1 MMQVNSQPKLGQYLR
16 LVLILMV
23 VGNSALMGGAPK
35 VQAATRPA
43 PAATILTVDTATDLE
58 SGSRTKTC
66 TYTAGVY
73 KAATDGCTLRR
84 AILEAAARPPAD
96 RPITI
101 QFALPESA
109 RTHTLATG
117 GVWTLALESALPE
130 LKTASITDK
139 TGRVTIDGAT
149 QPSGRTD
156 GPPIVLQVAVS
167 LQINSTENLLRNLAF
182 QGGGGL
188 LINED
193 NNTIEQIWMG
203 LAVDGQSMV
212 LKDASNPQ
220 NLAGG
225 GIQVRSDGNTLRANV
240 ILGANAKAI
249 FLDGAANNLVTGNII
264 GARAD
269 GTVPPVAAA
278 SECLRSLN
286 YDPTNWY
293 GGWGISLTGDNNQ
306 VIANRIVGLHR
317 LQTATETPP
326 LALDIY
332 GAGHTIRDNIIGVD
346 SSGRAVGVCGQG
358 IKISGHDTLIE
369 NNRIVRSRPGFVTAN
384 DEALD
389 AAILSND
396 SSPLFGQITVR
407 GNLVEDGP
415 GKVHLFGPTVPNL
428 LATFLPARIT
438 SLQGQSI
445 SGGSTPGYPCPNC
458 IIGFYSDDT
467 DAVEEALAY
476 LGRTTADANGD
487 FTFTLSAPLPAGQG
501 VRTSSTTAAAGVIGG
516 YGAGTTTELSKLY
529 YPLQSVTITG
539 AAAGEVGVTQPFTI
553 TVNPTG
559 ATAPYSYTVTAT
571 NDKALTVSAD
581 EPVTVAT
588 LSWSTPGAKTIT
600 VVATNELSSVTT
612 THTITLVQ
620 RTRQLYL
627 PVVIR

>member
-1 MMQVNSQPKLGQYLR
+1 MQVNSQPKLGQYLR

-43 PAATILTVDTATDLE
+43 PAATILTVDTTTDLE

-225 GIQVRSDGNTLRANV
+225 GIQGGVVHGSSDA
-240 ILGANAKAI
+240 
-249 FLDGAANNLVTGNII
+249 
-264 GARAD
+264 
-269 GTVPPVAAA
+269 
-278 SECLRSLN
+278 
-286 YDPTNWY
+286 
-293 GGWGISLTGDNNQ
+293 
-306 VIANRIVGLHR
+306 
-317 LQTATETPP
+317 
-326 LALDIY
+326 
-332 GAGHTIRDNIIGVD
+332 
-346 SSGRAVGVCGQG
+346 
-358 IKISGHDTLIE
+358 
-369 NNRIVRSRPGFVTAN
+369 
-384 DEALD
+384 
-389 AAILSND
+389 
-396 SSPLFGQITVR
+396 
-407 GNLVEDGP
+407 
-415 GKVHLFGPTVPNL
+415 
-428 LATFLPARIT
+428 
-438 SLQGQSI
+438 
-445 SGGSTPGYPCPNC
+445 
-458 IIGFYSDDT
+458 
-467 DAVEEALAY
+467 
-476 LGRTTADANGD
+476 
-487 FTFTLSAPLPAGQG
+487 
-501 VRTSSTTAAAGVIGG
+501 IGG
-516 YGAGTTTELSKLY
+516 YPHEGKVSPQDLTATIFHCLGLD
-529 YPLQSVTITG
+529 PDATITDTFG
-539 AAAGEVGVTQPFTI
+539 RPLPISRGEI
-553 TVNPTG
+553 IR
-559 ATAPYSYTVTAT
+559 
-571 NDKALTVSAD
+571 
-581 EPVTVAT
+581 PV
-588 LSWSTPGAKTIT
+588 L
-600 VVATNELSSVTT
+600 L
-612 THTITLVQ
+612 
-620 RTRQLYL
+620 
-627 PVVIR
+627 